1 MSTFDRITNLAKG
14 AVSDGR
20 KRFED
25 GGGLEGLARRA
36 GERARGVAD
45 AARDAAVA
53 AQDDLAERTSAGTF
67 ARDVSQDNVQQGA
80 VQQDNGQQDNAWAA
94 ARQEVESLR
103 PRRSREAKPQETVQ
117 VDAFADRLA
126 SLDRRH
132 RSGDLD
138 KSEWLAQRARLLDEL
153 DRSHR
158 TEKGPRRRT
167 L

>member
-20 KRFED
+20 KRFDD

-36 GERARGVAD
+36 GERAREVAD

-53 AQDDLAERTSAGTF
+53 VQDDLAERTSAGTF
-67 ARDVSQDNVQQGA
+67 VRDVPQDK
-80 VQQDNGQQDNAWAA
+80 AWAA

-103 PRRSREAKPQETVQ
+103 PQRSPVASPQETAQ
-117 VDAFADRLA
+117 VDAFADRL
-126 SLDRRH
+126 STLDRRH
-132 RSGDLD
+132 RSGELD
-138 KSEWLAQRARLLDEL
+138 KAEWLDQRARLLDEL
-153 DRSHR
+153 DRSQR